1 MTIPALSEQLEQPKW
16 RASETAIPKL
26 GRPISTVIVF
36 VHLVAML
43 PSVVLLLVLVAH
55 ANAIGENAMDLN
67 TITGIIGGIGKM
79 LDSKIETI
87 NIPAE
92 MIMGKWFQMYKA
104 AMNFDI
110 VRTQMYCP
118 VAYFNPNPIMGEEGF
133 SMEEAYRVVSKT
145 GPIETYKRDMNK
157 VGPGQ
162 YWMYTEEYFY
172 PRQFYVI
179 GAGPSFDNE
188 TLKAEEPIQYLIVS
202 DANRLSLMVYARDPL
217 VFFQKYNKPVVDFM
231 QKHGFG
237 GNVFW
242 NSPKPIYQGPD
253 CEWPSEKEVFTRRVL
268 KNQEM
273 AQRSKNGTDEPVL
286 SGMPLADM
294 IRDPKRTLERLVGP
308 KALAQ
313 AAPTPLQGQ

>member
-1 MTIPALSEQLEQPKW
+1 MWCRNVALL
-16 RASETAIPKL
+16 
-26 GRPISTVIVF
+26 F
-36 VHLVAML
+36 C
-43 PSVVLLLVLVAH
+43 LLNGAV
-55 ANAIGENAMDLN
+55 AIGENAMDFQA
-67 TITGIIGGIGKM
+67 ITGIIGGIGKM
-79 LDSKIETI
+79 LESKIDTI
-87 NIPAE
+87 NVPAE

-104 AMNFDI
+104 AMNFDV
-110 VRTQMYCP
+110 VRTTMFCP
-118 VAYFNPNPIMGEEGF
+118 VAYFSPNPIMGEEGF
-133 SMEEAYRVVSKT
+133 SMQEAYRVVSKT

-179 GAGPSFDNE
+179 GAGPSFDNSSRNS
-188 TLKAEEPIQYLIVS
+188 TEPIQYLIAS

-217 VFFQKYNKPVVDFM
+217 VFFQKYNKEVVEFM
-231 QKHGFG
+231 NGHGFG

-253 CEWPSEKEVFTRRVL
+253 CEWPSEKEVFARRVL

-273 AQRSKNGTDEPVL
+273 NERNKNGTSDPIL

-294 IRDPKRTLERLVGP
+294 IRDPKRTLERLVGA
-308 KALAQ
+308 KALQQ
-313 AAPTPLQGQ
+313 ASAGITAGPPASRSE